1 VTSKET
7 VLSEIRRIAKE
18 RGGHVSLRAFLGAT
32 GISVKQVLGRY
43 WATWNEA
50 LAEAGVTTT
59 SFFRPKV
66 QEGPVV
72 EALAHLVE
80 RLKKW
85 PTQNELRLERN
96 RNRSFPTL
104 DVLRR
109 VSEGAPLSSRVASYC
124 ADNSGL
130 STAARVAAER
140 MEIEKAT
147 PVLLGR
153 TPISGY
159 VYMMRSRK
167 RYKIGHTT
175 SPARRHR
182 EVRLDLPDPTT
193 VVHAISTD
201 DPSGIEAY
209 WHERFKAKRIR
220 DTEFFT
226 LDSSDV
232 AGIALARRLALR

>member
-1 VTSKET
+1 MTTKEHI
-7 VLSEIRRIAKE
+7 LAEIRRIAKE

-32 GISVKQVLGRY
+32 GISQKQVLGRY

-50 LAEAGVTTT
+50 LGDAGVASL

-66 QEGPVV
+66 DENSVLDAVAQF
-72 EALAHLVE
+72 VE

-96 RNRSFPTL
+96 RNRSFPSL
-104 DVLRR
+104 DVLSR
-109 VSEGAPLSSRVASYC
+109 VSKETSLASRLVSYC
-124 ADNSGL
+124 AETPHL
-130 STAARVAAER
+130 STAARIATER
-140 MEIEKAT
+140 MEAEREET
-147 PVLLGR
+147 PVLGR
-153 TPISGY
+153 APISGY
-159 VYMMRSRK
+159 VYMMRSGR

-182 EVRLDLPDPTT
+182 EVRLDLPDPTN
-193 VVHAISTD
+193 VVHTIPTD
-201 DPSGIEAY
+201 DPAGIEAY
-209 WHERFKAKRIR
+209 WHRRFDGKRVR

-232 AGIALARRLALR
+232 AAFKRRKYQ